1 MSINLN
7 IGPCVTDIPTC
18 SFRREGIDPR
28 RSKSLDGVPHS
39 VPCEIQDNNE
49 SGKVSL
55 YWLIISMDK
64 ADMIKV
70 SFMTILW
77 IAFRIF
83 NSSLYFITRVEIGF
97 LHVWDRVW
105 ELSSAIN
112 SREHTKHFQSSFERC
127 FHDTTAYKI
136 NDKSK

>member
-28 RSKSLDGVPHS
+28 RSKSLDGVGLPHS

-49 SGKVSL
+49 SGKVSF
-55 YWLIISMDK
+55 YWLIISMVK
-64 ADMIKV
+64 TDMIKV
-70 SFMTILW
+70 SFMMIVW
-77 IAFRIF
+77 IAFSIF
-83 NSSLYFITRVEIGF
+83 NSSLYFITRVEMGF
-97 LHVWDRVW
+97 LHVWDRMFKAW

-112 SREHTKHFQSSFERC
+112 SREHTKHFRSSFERY
-127 FHDTTAYKI
+127 FHDTTA
-136 NDKSK
+136 